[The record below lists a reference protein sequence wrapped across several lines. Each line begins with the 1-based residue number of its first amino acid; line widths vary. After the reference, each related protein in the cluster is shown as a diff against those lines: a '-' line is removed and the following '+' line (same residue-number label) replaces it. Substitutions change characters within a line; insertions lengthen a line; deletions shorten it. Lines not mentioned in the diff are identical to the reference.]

1 MPDPIADAD
10 ATITSDGTDE
20 SRAHLRDMW
29 PYIREHKMALVWV
42 ALASLLATIFAVIQ
56 PLMLQ
61 QLVNSVG
68 AGEAI
73 GGFLWLLVGVTLGQ
87 ALFQGLQTFLLQS
100 TAERVVL
107 GVRRSLVAS
116 LLSLPIKVFD
126 ARRVGDLMSRVGADT
141 TLLRTVVTSG
151 IFDIVSSVLM
161 FVAAVVL
168 MIWIDPLLFGL
179 TLITVLIG
187 VAVAFVLGTQ
197 VRHASKAAQEAVG
210 AMSASVERSLSGIR
224 TVKAAMA
231 ESREAELIDK
241 DARSAYQAGVRL
253 AKLSAVI
260 EPVMSICLQAAFL
273 VVLAVGG
280 IRVANGSMLLGDL
293 MAFILYL
300 FLLVLPIG
308 TAVGAFVQIQSG
320 LAALD
325 RIQEIVRLDSET
337 ADEVDLDEAPI
348 PSSEDSPAIEF
359 VNVSFAYPDD
369 AENEGEPRG
378 EKAVLRGV
386 SFTVA
391 RGSRTA
397 IVGPSGSGK
406 STSLALMERFYEPTS
421 GSITLLGMPLH
432 AQPRSRVRSHLG
444 LIEQDAPILS
454 GTLADNLRLAAPQA
468 PDDALVEAL
477 TAVGLSE
484 IATRDEAG
492 LDLDLGERGT
502 KLSGGQRQRL
512 AWARTMLADREVLL
526 MDEPTSSVDSRTEH
540 LLQDTLDAL
549 AQERTLVVVAHRLS
563 TIKDFD
569 QIVVLERGQVVAIGT
584 HAELIEAEGVYA
596 EMAQRQGLSPGSVQ
610 APTEKVE
617 A

>member
-1 MPDPIADAD
+1 MPDPTVDAN
-10 ATITSDGTDE
+10 AAITPDGADE
-20 SRAHLRDMW
+20 SRARLREMW

-107 GVRRSLVAS
+107 GVRRSVINS

-179 TLITVLIG
+179 TLVTVLIG
-187 VAVAFVLGTQ
+187 VAVAFILGTQ
-197 VRHASKAAQEAVG
+197 VRHASKAAQDAVG

-231 ESREAELIDK
+231 ESREAELIDI
-241 DARSAYQAGVRL
+241 DARSAYGAGIRL

-260 EPVMSICLQAAFL
+260 EPVMSICLQGAFL
-273 VVLAVGG
+273 MVLAVGG

-308 TAVGAFVQIQSG
+308 TVVGAFVQIQSG

-325 RIQEIVRLDSET
+325 RIQEIVRLDPES
-337 ADEVDLDEAPI
+337 ADEVDLDAVLLPV
-348 PSSEDSPAIEF
+348 SEDSPAIEF
-359 VNVSFAYPDD
+359 VDVSFIYPDD
-369 AENEGEPRG
+369 AATNESST
-378 EKAVLRGV
+378 EKAVLKGV
-386 SFTVA
+386 SFTVP

-406 STSLALMERFYEPTS
+406 STSLALMERFYEPIS
-421 GSITLLGMPLH
+421 GSITLLGMPLDS
-432 AQPRSRVRSHLG
+432 QPRSRVRAHLG

-454 GTLADNLRLAAPQA
+454 GTLADNLRLAAPA
-468 PDDALVEAL
+468 ASDAALLEAL
-477 TAVGLSE
+477 RAVGLSE
-484 IATRDEAG
+484 IATRDDAG
-492 LDLDLGERGT
+492 LGLDLGERGT

-512 AWARTMLADREVLL
+512 AWARTMLADRDVLL

-569 QIVVLERGQVVAIGT
+569 QIVVLEHGEVVAVGT
-584 HAELIEAEGVYA
+584 HAELIATEGVYA
-596 EMAQRQGLSPGSVQ
+596 EMAHRQGLTPGSAQ
-610 APTEKVE
+610 ASTERVE

>member
-1 MPDPIADAD
+1 MPDPTQDDIAKPTPEGD
-10 ATITSDGTDE
+10 DE
-20 SRAHLRDMW
+20 SRAQLREMW
-29 PYIREHKMALVWV
+29 PYIREHKRALVWV

-61 QLVNSVG
+61 QLVNSVE

-73 GGFLWLLVGVTLGQ
+73 DGFIWLLIGVTLGQ

-107 GVRRSLVAS
+107 GVRRSVIKS

-168 MIWIDPLLFGL
+168 MVWLDPLLFGL
-179 TLITVLIG
+179 TLVTVLIG

-241 DARSAYQAGVRL
+241 DARSAYDAGIRL
-253 AKLSAVI
+253 AKLSAII
-260 EPVMSICLQAAFL
+260 EPVMSICLQGAFL
-273 VVLAVGG
+273 MVLAVGG

-308 TAVGAFVQIQSG
+308 TAVGAYVQIQSG

-325 RIQEIVRLDSET
+325 RIQEIVRLDPET
-337 ADEVDLDEAPI
+337 ADEVDLVETSL
-348 PSSEDSPAIEF
+348 PSIDSPALEF
-359 VNVSFAYPDD
+359 VDVSFTYPDD
-369 AENEGEPRG
+369 SEDESLVDQ
-378 EKAVLRGV
+378 KAVLRGV

-391 RGSRTA
+391 QGSRTA

-421 GSITLLGMPLH
+421 GAITLLGMPLH
-432 AQPRSRVRSHLG
+432 AQPRSRVRAHLG

-454 GTLADNLRLAAPQA
+454 GTLADNLRLAAPDS
-468 PDDALVEAL
+468 PDDALLEAL

-484 IATRDEAG
+484 IATRDDAG
-492 LDLDLGERGT
+492 LGLDLGERGT

-512 AWARTMLADREVLL
+512 AWARTMLADRDVLL

-549 AQERTLVVVAHRLS
+549 AAQRTLIVVAHRLS

-569 QIVVLERGQVVAIGT
+569 QIVVLEHGEVVATGT
-584 HAELIEAEGVYA
+584 HAELIGAQGVYA
-596 EMAQRQGLSPGSVQ
+596 EMAHRQGLTPGNAQ
-610 APTEKVE
+610 APTERIE